1 MQNPP
6 MSCIIMISFIRNGE
20 RLEVMKK
27 NAVAAVALASA
38 LLVAGGAIASA
49 AAYDSSVDPIVT
61 LSYLSNQFRNQILA
75 EVDKRIEAI
84 TGSLE
89 AYRIERENDPQPV
102 VTEPESVPSAA
113 FEVVELGY
121 GDILYASSACE
132 IMLRAGTVVCLA
144 PDAGQGLADTTGGY
158 EIYNGDYLTKNHM
171 CLIPRA
177 DGRGIIAQSDS
188 VFIMVRGEYYI
199 VKG

>member
-1 MQNPP
+1 
-6 MSCIIMISFIRNGE
+6 
-20 RLEVMKK
+20 MKK
-27 NAVAAVALASA
+27 KTLTAAALVSA
-38 LLVAGGAIASA
+38 LVLSGGAIAHA

-61 LSYLSNQFRNQILA
+61 LSYLSNQFKNEILA
-75 EVDKRIEAI
+75 EVDKRIESI

-89 AYRIERENDPQPV
+89 AYRLERENSPQPV
-102 VTEPESVPSAA
+102 VTTVQEQAPAASAL

-132 IMLRAGTVVCLA
+132 IMLRAGSVVCLA
-144 PDAGQGLADTTGGY
+144 PDASQGLADTTGGY

-177 DGRGIIAQSDS
+177 DGRGVIAQSDS
-188 VFIMVRGEYYI
+188 VFIMVRGDYYI